1 MLSHLVLILLRHF
14 KLKPLIDVCSM
25 IPLFLLSNH
34 PAHLVQL
41 VSQFFDLL
49 LHFVKFIINL
59 LHFLMVMFQLGKM
72 LVEGLSE
79 EEFAVADATH
89 AAHPARFLYLAQGQV
104 RNPLDPLFLLG
115 KDSELVR
122 TFLTG
127 SMPAELAS
135 IFVILLKLG
144 VAYEALVLVDWIK
157 STGAL

>member
-1 MLSHLVLILLRHF
+1 
-14 KLKPLIDVCSM
+14 
-25 IPLFLLSNH
+25 
-34 PAHLVQL
+34 
-41 VSQFFDLL
+41 
-49 LHFVKFIINL
+49 
-59 LHFLMVMFQLGKM
+59 M